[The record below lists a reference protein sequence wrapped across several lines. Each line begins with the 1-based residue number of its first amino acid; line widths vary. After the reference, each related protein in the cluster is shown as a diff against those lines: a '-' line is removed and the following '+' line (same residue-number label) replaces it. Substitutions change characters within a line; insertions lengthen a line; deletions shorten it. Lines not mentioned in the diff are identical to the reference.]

1 MNQMKTFFFLFA
13 LLFPIFALC
22 DEDWIYV
29 NRDEKVNHF
38 QLNSKGKLHYND
50 QMIENFSVQQK
61 ANRLAISPFS
71 PDGKFAVVF
80 SFGDQDSQCALLQME
95 KHSATTLSLAGTPVV
110 WNSWSAAG
118 PYLLLSTYT
127 DLDNSLYSVSLAT
140 NQARK
145 IPIQLQKSGE
155 KEELD
160 TTTVNWT
167 SPSTFEITAFIHC
180 ASCDSKQ
187 EEKVIR
193 SYKLTVNAES
203 LEVKSEEQPLPPE
216 E

>member
-1 MNQMKTFFFLFA
+1 MKKFLVLLI
-13 LLFPIFALC
+13 LLFPFLAFC
-22 DEDWIYV
+22 DQEWIYV

-38 QLNSKGKLHYND
+38 QLNNKGKLHYND
-50 QMIENFSVQQK
+50 EMIDNFSMQQK
-61 ANRLAISPFS
+61 ASRLAISPFS

-95 KHSATTLSLAGTPVV
+95 KHSAATLPLSGTPVV
-110 WNSWSAAG
+110 WNSWAAAG

-127 DLDNSLYSVSLAT
+127 DQDNLLYSVSLGT
-140 NQARK
+140 VQARK
-145 IPIQLQKSGE
+145 IPIQLQKNGE

-167 SPSTFEITAFIHC
+167 SPNTFEISAFIHC

-203 LEVKSEEQPLPPE
+203 LEVKSEEQPLSPE

>member
-1 MNQMKTFFFLFA
+1 MKIFLFV
-13 LLFPIFALC
+13 LIFLFPLFAFC
-22 DEDWIYV
+22 DEDWIYL

-38 QLNSKGKLHYND
+38 QLNSKGKLHFND

-95 KHSATTLSLAGTPVV
+95 KRSALTIPLDGTPVV
-110 WNSWSAAG
+110 WNSWSASG

-127 DLDNSLYSVSLAT
+127 DQDNSLYSVGLGSLHAK
-140 NQARK
+140 K
-145 IPIQLQKSGE
+145 IPIQLQKAGE
-155 KEELD
+155 KTELD
-160 TTTVNWT
+160 TTTVAWT
-167 SPSTFEITAFIHC
+167 SPSTFEISAFIHC
-180 ASCDSKQ
+180 SSCDSKQ

-193 SYKLTVNAES
+193 SYKLMINAES
-203 LEVKSEEQPLPPE
+203 LEVKTEEQAPPPE

>member
-1 MNQMKTFFFLFA
+1 MKTFFLLLFLLSPLFA
-13 LLFPIFALC
+13 FC
-22 DEDWIYV
+22 DEGWIYV

-38 QLNSKGKLHYND
+38 QLNNKGKLHYND
-50 QMIENFSVQQK
+50 QMIDGFSMQQK
-61 ANRLAISPFS
+61 ASRLAISPFS

-80 SFGDQDSQCALLQME
+80 SFGDQESQCALLQME
-95 KHSATTLSLAGTPVV
+95 KHSAANLSLGGTPVV

-118 PYLLLSTYT
+118 PYLLLSSYT
-127 DLDNSLYSVSLAT
+127 DQDNSLYSVSLGT
-140 NQARK
+140 VQARK
-145 IPIQLQKSGE
+145 IPIQLQKNGE

-167 SPSTFEITAFIHC
+167 SPNTFEISAFIHC
-180 ASCDSKQ
+180 ASCDSRQ

-216 E
+216 D